1 MFKYN
6 IYIESE
12 VIVLPLVIY
21 AETRETAYKK
31 AVKQF
36 RRIFKKKKITRVT
49 IHKEMLKEKR
59 QQGLK
64 PKYEYNSATH
74 KNDIEW
80 VPVKMPTVKHS
91 SKVFY

>member
-1 MFKYN
+1 
-6 IYIESE
+6 
-12 VIVLPLVIY
+12 
-21 AETRETAYKK
+21 
-31 AVKQF
+31 
-36 RRIFKKKKITRVT
+36 
-49 IHKEMLKEKR
+49 MLKEKR

-91 SKVFY
+91 NRVFY

>member
-36 RRIFKKKKITRVT
+36 REIFKKEENYKSYYPQRSLLFWWIRILKK
-49 IHKEMLKEKR
+49 K
-59 QQGLK
+59 G
-64 PKYEYNSATH
+64 
-74 KNDIEW
+74 
-80 VPVKMPTVKHS
+80 
-91 SKVFY
+91 

>member
-1 MFKYN
+1 
-6 IYIESE
+6 
-12 VIVLPLVIY
+12 
-21 AETRETAYKK
+21 
-31 AVKQF
+31 
-36 RRIFKKKKITRVT
+36 
-49 IHKEMLKEKR
+49 MLKEKR

-64 PKYEYNSATH
+64 PKYEYNPATH

>member
-1 MFKYN
+1 MRFIRK
-6 IYIESE
+6 IR
-12 VIVLPLVIY
+12 
-21 AETRETAYKK
+21 REQEQK
-31 AVKQF
+31 ARKQ
-36 RRIFKKKKITRVT
+36 
-49 IHKEMLKEKR
+49 MLKEKR

-80 VPVKMPTVKHS
+80 VPVKMATVKHS

>member
-12 VIVLPLVIY
+12 VIVLPLIIY

-36 RRIFKKKKITRVT
+36 KKKKITRVT
-49 IHKEMLKEKR
+49 IHKDHYYF
-59 QQGLK
+59 GGF
-64 PKYEYNSATH
+64 EY
-74 KNDIEW
+74 
-80 VPVKMPTVKHS
+80 
-91 SKVFY
+91 

>member
-1 MFKYN
+1 
-6 IYIESE
+6 
-12 VIVLPLVIY
+12 
-21 AETRETAYKK
+21 
-31 AVKQF
+31 
-36 RRIFKKKKITRVT
+36 
-49 IHKEMLKEKR
+49 MLKEKR

-64 PKYEYNSATH
+64 PKYEYNSGTH